1 MQSYGKEKREK
12 LSLRKGRYERKR
24 QSRLGILRILSE
36 AKSGGS
42 KSAEGNGRRGR
53 EKCPA
58 AVTRRALVNNSKN
71 SCTAY
76 SLLKDGCR
84 LTPRCFLW
92 RAFQSGCP
100 CWWLP
105 GADRDSYRDG
115 SVASQACWA
124 FHSVPQIAVRSSHG
138 SKQGAWQRQL
148 LLGNLFVPP
157 WHIAAPPALSGGQ
170 TAHRD
175 TPGGWVIT
183 VHPTTSPTR
192 TCGFILMMYEQ
203 MLCSGS
209 HMQNIE
215 QPRTEVWLQKTRGLA
230 VPCSDFCTN
239 ILKH

>member
-1 MQSYGKEKREK
+1 MGSEKHVRGYFAAAAAASQGRSLGNGTKHTSLLLKMQSYGEKGKVEC
-12 LSLRKGRYERKR
+12 LIRKSRYERKR

-42 KSAEGNGRRGR
+42 KGAEGNGRRGR

-115 SVASQACWA
+115 SVASQAC
-124 FHSVPQIAVRSSHG
+124 
-138 SKQGAWQRQL
+138 
-148 LLGNLFVPP
+148 
-157 WHIAAPPALSGGQ
+157 
-170 TAHRD
+170 
-175 TPGGWVIT
+175 
-183 VHPTTSPTR
+183 
-192 TCGFILMMYEQ
+192 
-203 MLCSGS
+203 
-209 HMQNIE
+209 
-215 QPRTEVWLQKTRGLA
+215 
-230 VPCSDFCTN
+230 
-239 ILKH
+239 